1 MDRALGSSSECQML
15 IIGINPGSHD
25 SAACAVVD
33 GVIVAAAEE
42 ERFTRR
48 KHALGEMPWNATLYC
63 LRQVGSHLGEVDY
76 IATCWKGPDQLPH
89 SVQVYG
95 ESHVQKHKD
104 YYYGKLF
111 PEALFGDTTL
121 PPIVHVSHHLAHAAS
136 AYRCSAF
143 EEAAVLVVDGQGDGE
158 STTVAHGIKGKIQCL
173 TRFGIE
179 QSLGYF
185 YQAVTDYLGL
195 GELGGEGKTMGLA
208 AYGNPRFDFPEFS
221 LQDDGYHLAVPPAA
235 EAEASRS
242 MLRFW
247 RCYLESRF
255 GKRSERSAFPDPYS
269 RVTNLSDSDR
279 LAWDIAAS
287 AQAQVESVL
296 VHLAKLALRWTSSN
310 NLVLSG
316 GVALNC
322 AANGKI
328 ADETG
333 ANVFV
338 FPAAGDAGA
347 AVGAALELSA
357 ELGIAQGAFHDPFL
371 GPSFSD
377 EHIENILTQSNT
389 PYSFCSN
396 PATKAAELIAEGRI
410 VAWFQGELELGPR
423 ALGHR
428 SILADPRSTAMRDRV
443 NAVKNREPWR
453 PLAPSIPKEEARQIL
468 GSHVDSPFMLKAVSV
483 PKSGRKR
490 ILGTV
495 HVDATARVHTV
506 ERSSN
511 PLYHRL
517 LLESW
522 RCLGV
527 PAVIN
532 TSFNEASEPM
542 VCTPRDA
549 LRTFWGSSL
558 DCLVL
563 GSFIIGPKDRFPS
576 TT

>member
-1 MDRALGSSSECQML
+1 ML

-48 KHALGEMPWNATLYC
+48 KHAPDEMPWNAIRYC
-63 LRQVGSHLGEVDY
+63 LHQVGAHLDEADY
-76 IATCWKGPDQLPH
+76 IATCWRGPDQLPH

-95 ESHVQKHKD
+95 ESHVQKHRN

-111 PEALFGDTTL
+111 PEAYFGDITL

-136 AYRCSAF
+136 TYRCSSF
-143 EEAAVLVVDGQGDGE
+143 EEAAVLVVDGQGDCE
-158 STTVAHGIKGKIQCL
+158 STTVAHGVKGKIQCL

-185 YQAVTDYLGL
+185 YQAVTEYLGL
-195 GELGGEGKTMGLA
+195 GGLGNEGKTMGLA

-221 LQDDGYHLAVPPAA
+221 LHDEGYLLAFPPAVEEDA
-235 EAEASRS
+235 FRS
-242 MLRFW
+242 TLQFW
-247 RCYLESRF
+247 RGYLESRF
-255 GKRSERSAFPDPYS
+255 GKRPKRTAFPDPYS
-269 RVTNLSDSDR
+269 RVTNLRDSDR
-279 LAWDIAAS
+279 LACDIAAS
-287 AQAQVESVL
+287 AQAQIESVL
-296 VHLAKLALRWTSSN
+296 VHLAKLALRWTSSR
-310 NLVLSG
+310 NLALSG

-328 ADETG
+328 AEETG

-357 ELGIAQGAFHDPFL
+357 ELGMAQRTFHHPFL

-377 EHIENILTQSNT
+377 DQIEEILKQSNI
-389 PYSFCSN
+389 PYSFCAN
-396 PATKAAELIAEGRI
+396 RAAKAAELIAEGLA

-428 SILADPRSTAMRDRV
+428 SILADPRSAAMRDRI
-443 NAVKNREPWR
+443 NAIKNREPWR
-453 PLAPSIPKEEARQIL
+453 PLAPSIPKEEAREIL
-468 GSHVDSPFMLKAVSV
+468 GSDVDSPFMLKAVSV
-483 PKSGRKR
+483 PESGRQR

-495 HVDATARVHTV
+495 HVDATARVQTV
-506 ERSSN
+506 EKSSD
-511 PLYHRL
+511 PLFHCL
-517 LLESW
+517 LLESQ

-527 PAVIN
+527 PAVLN
-532 TSFNEASEPM
+532 TSFNNASEPM
-542 VCTPRDA
+542 VCTPTDA
-549 LRTFWGSSL
+549 LRTFRDSAL

-563 GSFIIGPKDRFPS
+563 GPFIIGPKPLSKCNPS
-576 TT
+576 